1 MDCQLVLEELLGRC
15 FEALLLDR
23 ARHVAPFE
31 YGPRDENVIVYFRIL
46 LLSFLV
52 SHQQK
57 SIKVVFV
64 FLLGNT
70 VRQLGRSIDII
81 HGR

>member
-31 YGPRDENVIVYFRIL
+31 YGPWNENVIVYFRVL

-64 FLLGNT
+64 LLLRIFK
-70 VRQLGRSIDII
+70 VKVF
-81 HGR
+81 